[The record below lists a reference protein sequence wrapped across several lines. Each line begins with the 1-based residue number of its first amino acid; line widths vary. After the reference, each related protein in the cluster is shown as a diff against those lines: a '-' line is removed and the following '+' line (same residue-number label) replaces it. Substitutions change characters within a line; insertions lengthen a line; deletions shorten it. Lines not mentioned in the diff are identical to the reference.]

1 MKHPYATACKVIKN
15 KVSAGLMR
23 TSLGAPERSRICM
36 FHDIVVDGAALP
48 DEYAC
53 TMGQFAQIVDAY
65 REQGLT
71 FIPLD
76 KLLDMPYSAAKS
88 GYCVI
93 TLDDGFSS
101 AASLAAP
108 YLIQAGIPFTLYVS
122 TGLLGQDG
130 YLNESQLAE
139 LAAKPL
145 CTIGS
150 HLVTHSMTRFM
161 PTDLVM
167 QEMIDSKAALE
178 RMTGKPVI
186 HMAFPY
192 GSAYACSMRDAR
204 LAKQCGYR
212 SASFTT
218 PTNYHRFRLLPD
230 YTLPR
235 VNMPAQFS
243 CTH

>member
-15 KVSAGLMR
+15 KVSAWLMHTGL
-23 TSLGAPERSRICM
+23 GGKQRSRICM
-36 FHDIVVDGAALP
+36 FHDIVVDGASLP

-53 TMGQFAQIVDAY
+53 TVSRLAQIVTAY
-65 REQGLT
+65 RAQGLT
-71 FIPLD
+71 FISLD
-76 KLLDMPYSAAKS
+76 ALLDMPYSKAKN

-93 TLDDGFSS
+93 TLDDGYAS
-101 AASLAAP
+101 AANLAAP
-108 YLIQAGIPFTLYVS
+108 YFTQAGIPFTLYVS

-130 YLNESQLAE
+130 YLRPNQLSE
-139 LAAKPL
+139 LAANPL

-161 PTDLVM
+161 PADLVM
-167 QEMIDSKAALE
+167 QEMVDSKAELE
-178 RMTGKPVI
+178 RITGKPVT

-212 SASFTT
+212 SAAFTT
-218 PTNYHRFRLLPD
+218 PTNYHRFRLLAD

-235 VNMPAQFS
+235 INMPAQFVCS
-243 CTH
+243 Q

>member
-1 MKHPYATACKVIKN
+1 MKHPYATACKVIIN
-15 KVSAGLMR
+15 KFSAWLMQTGLG
-23 TSLGAPERSRICM
+23 TPERSRICM
-36 FHDIVVDGAALP
+36 FHDIVADGAPLP

-53 TMGQFAQIVDAY
+53 TVGQLAQIVTAY

-71 FIPLD
+71 FISLD
-76 KLLDMPYSAAKS
+76 ALLDMPGSKAKN

-93 TLDDGFSS
+93 TLDDGYAS

-108 YLIQAGIPFTLYVS
+108 YFIQERIPFTLYAS
-122 TGLLGQDG
+122 TGLLGQEG
-130 YLNESQLAE
+130 YLNAAQLAE
-139 LAAKPL
+139 LAENPL

-161 PTDLVM
+161 RLEMVR
-167 QEMIDSKAALE
+167 QEMIASRADLE
-178 RMTGKPVI
+178 RITGKPVT

-192 GSAYACSMRDAR
+192 GSAYACSLRDAR

-212 SASFTT
+212 SAAFTT

-235 VNMPAQFS
+235 INMPAQFVY
-243 CTH
+243 TR